1 MEFRDCTDD
10 EYEATPGTGNKN
22 RECIATTV
30 CEDTGRQTRTPAT
43 PTSDAVCFDV
53 VTE

>member
-1 MEFRDCTDD
+1 MEFRECTDA

-30 CEDTGRQTRTPAT
+30 CEDTGKQTLIEAT
-43 PTSDAVCFDV
+43 PTSDAVCFSV